1 MNDITSEVMPA
12 TLLKSLVNRLRLLLA
27 QGREPSYSNLKQACP
42 GHSDRDYA
50 AATRKFRQEREQAIR
65 FKDSLPQEASE
76 YGRLLVELVWA
87 RAKEHFSE
95 QLTETIRMHN
105 LAINESRAARDKS
118 ENDKCDL
125 ASQLE
130 DLQKENREL
139 REKLTEADTE
149 LHKLRKEKEETDAS
163 NRIMARQ
170 LENEREIGIWRE
182 QMSKQVETFINKAED
197 SLKKF
202 KSPGR

>member
-1 MNDITSEVMPA
+1 M
-12 TLLKSLVNRLRLLLA
+12 
-27 QGREPSYSNLKQACP
+27 
-42 GHSDRDYA
+42 
-50 AATRKFRQEREQAIR
+50 AIS
-65 FKDSLPQEASE
+65 F
-76 YGRLLVELVWA
+76 
-87 RAKEHFSE
+87 
-95 QLTETIRMHN
+95 
-105 LAINESRAARDKS
+105 
-118 ENDKCDL
+118 
-125 ASQLE
+125 
-130 DLQKENREL
+130 
-139 REKLTEADTE
+139 TEADTE